1 MKTFLAIDEL
11 AESSAEINKPLTGQ
25 KLSCDMNCSALPLVG
40 NYHVTILDLLLVT
53 NCRSACAAGNVMAS
67 TRSEERKGKFML
79 YMLTI
84 EGAARY

>member
-1 MKTFLAIDEL
+1 MADTSDENQQALNWSEAIL
-11 AESSAEINKPLTGQ
+11 
-25 KLSCDMNCSALPLVG
+25 DMDCSALPLVG

-53 NCRSACAAGNVMAS
+53 NCRSACAAGNAMAS